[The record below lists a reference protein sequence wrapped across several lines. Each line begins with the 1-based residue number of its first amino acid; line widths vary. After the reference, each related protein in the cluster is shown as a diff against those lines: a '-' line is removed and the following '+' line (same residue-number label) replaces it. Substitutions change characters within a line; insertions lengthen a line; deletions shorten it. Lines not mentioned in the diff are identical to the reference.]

1 MSDDHLSP
9 VAIRVAV
16 ALVVLLAVGVVVTS
30 LVLTSGDEP
39 DTSGAP
45 PATSPTSPPTSTGP
59 VALVSVDAPDARSA
73 SCTGLMKALPDT
85 LPDSGKTLHRLPIA
99 APAPPSAAAWGGER
113 GEPVVL
119 RCGLPRPAEL
129 TPTAALREISGVQ
142 WLPIE
147 GDGATTWVVV
157 DRPVYVVLT
166 VPAGSGTGPLQDVST
181 ATGVTLPARPVR
193 VR

>member
-1 MSDDHLSP
+1 MSDDPLSP

-39 DTSGAP
+39 ATPGTS
-45 PATSPTSPPTSTGP
+45 ATSTAPRTGP
-59 VALVSVDAPDARSA
+59 VALVDVEAPDARSA
-73 SCTGLMKALPDT
+73 SCAGLMKALPDT
-85 LPDSGKTLHRLPIA
+85 LPDSGKTLHELPIA
-99 APAPPSAAAWGGER
+99 DPAPPSAAAWGGDH

-129 TPTAALREISGVQ
+129 TPTAGLREISGVR

-166 VPAGSGTGPLQDVST
+166 VPEGSGTGPLQEVSAT
-181 ATGVTLPARPVR
+181 AGKALPKVPVR

>member
-1 MSDDHLSP
+1 VSDDQPSP

-16 ALVVLLAVGVVVTS
+16 ALVVLLAVGVVVAS
-30 LVLTSGDEP
+30 LVLTSSDEP
-39 DTSGAP
+39 ATQGKQTTTSAAP
-45 PATSPTSPPTSTGP
+45 RTGP
-59 VALVSVDAPDARSA
+59 VALVAVDAPDARSTSCA
-73 SCTGLMKALPDT
+73 SLMKALPDT
-85 LPDSGKTLHRLPIA
+85 LPDSGKTLRELPIA
-99 APAPPSAAAWGGER
+99 TPAPPAATAWGADH

-119 RCGLPRPAEL
+119 RCGLPRPEEL
-129 TPTAALREISGVQ
+129 TPTAALREISGVR

-166 VPAGSGTGPLQDVST
+166 VPDGSGTGPLQEIS
-181 ATGVTLPARPVR
+181 AAASSLPARPVR